1 MSASRAATLKL
12 TMDQHMHKNAALSVD
27 YLNLY
32 MPNDHEIEKVN
43 NEKTRH
49 LRTA

>member
-1 MSASRAATLKL
+1 MSASRAAALKL
-12 TMDQHMHKNAALSVD
+12 TMDQHLHKNAALSDD